1 MRNLFLLHLFPLLTV
16 SATLLAQENLVK
28 NPGFEES
35 ANDKGQPGG
44 GWWLYTGNGEP
55 ELKLDAA
62 VAHGGKA
69 SARVRAGEDAK
80 CTVVSAPFAVASGD
94 ELRFGAWVRG
104 EKLPAGK
111 ERTYCGIAFRTADGR
126 VFERKY
132 VPAESVSG
140 TWSQVSGTAT
150 TPAMAV

>member
-1 MRNLFLLHLFPLLTV
+1 MRNFSLVLSLLLIGLHLASP
-16 SATLLAQENLVK
+16 AQENLLK

-35 ANDKGQPGG
+35 ANDKGVPGG

-104 EKLPAGK
+104 EKLP
-111 ERTYCGIAFRTADGR
+111 
-126 VFERKY
+126 
-132 VPAESVSG
+132 
-140 TWSQVSGTAT
+140 
-150 TPAMAV
+150 